1 MSILSSAC
9 PFLLELN
16 RISAIDQQSQV
27 IKRCNY
33 FGGITMKKITTLT
46 AVLLAGLTLTACS
59 STSSS
64 SSSSSKAS
72 TNKQSSS
79 SAKTTTG
86 ISLANYKQI
95 QVALPN
101 NGTATT
107 ETKVKEMF
115 GKPDQSTKTSIS
127 GLDKEATQYTWTNV
141 DQSLSGATVTA
152 SFYGGKAVAKGYSNA
167 SLTPNDKLTTATLN
181 GIKEGDT
188 LSSVEAKLGAPNAES
203 ISGSGVLSAQIINYT
218 SIKGKSG
225 ASVSFT
231 FTHNRL
237 VTTTKTS
244 FN

>member
-1 MSILSSAC
+1 
-9 PFLLELN
+9 
-16 RISAIDQQSQV
+16 
-27 IKRCNY
+27 
-33 FGGITMKKITTLT
+33 MKKITMLT
-46 AVLLAGLTLTACS
+46 AVLLAGLTLTACG

-64 SSSSSKAS
+64 SSSSIASTSSKVS

-127 GLDKEATQYTWTNV
+127 GLDKEATQYTWTSV

-188 LSSVEAKLGAPNAES
+188 LSSVEAKLGTPNAES

>member
-1 MSILSSAC
+1 
-9 PFLLELN
+9 
-16 RISAIDQQSQV
+16 
-27 IKRCNY
+27 
-33 FGGITMKKITTLT
+33 MKKITTLT

-115 GKPDQSTKTSIS
+115 WQARP
-127 GLDKEATQYTWTNV
+127 E
-141 DQSLSGATVTA
+141 
-152 SFYGGKAVAKGYSNA
+152 
-167 SLTPNDKLTTATLN
+167 
-181 GIKEGDT
+181 
-188 LSSVEAKLGAPNAES
+188 
-203 ISGSGVLSAQIINYT
+203 
-218 SIKGKSG
+218 
-225 ASVSFT
+225 
-231 FTHNRL
+231 H
-237 VTTTKTS
+237 
-244 FN
+244 

>member
-1 MSILSSAC
+1 
-9 PFLLELN
+9 
-16 RISAIDQQSQV
+16 
-27 IKRCNY
+27 
-33 FGGITMKKITTLT
+33 MKKITTLT
-46 AVLLAGLTLTACS
+46 AVLLAGLTLTACG

-72 TNKQSSS
+72 TSSKTSTNKRSSS

-188 LSSVEAKLGAPNAES
+188 LSSVEAKLGTPNAES

-225 ASVSFT
+225 ASVSFA